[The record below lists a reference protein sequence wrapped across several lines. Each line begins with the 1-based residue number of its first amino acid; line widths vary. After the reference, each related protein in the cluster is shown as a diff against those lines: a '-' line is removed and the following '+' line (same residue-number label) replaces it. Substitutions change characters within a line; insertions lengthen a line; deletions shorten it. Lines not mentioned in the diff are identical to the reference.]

1 MDTTNAPS
9 PRNAPPSARPSLSA
23 FRDTPFAQILFWVNV
38 LVFVGEVVVART
50 PRALFPAV
58 PNEVAL
64 AFGANYATAT
74 LYEGRVETLITSC
87 FVHFS
92 LLHVGF
98 NLYALR
104 QVGPFLERAVGTG
117 RFAIVYL
124 GAGIVGSM
132 SSTLVGWVSGEQRL
146 GAGASGA
153 ICGLIGAAMVV
164 GYRTQGWQ
172 SPLMRGMARWLG
184 TVVMIGFVAAFDNAA
199 HIGGAIGGA
208 LIAVMWRRGA
218 EAPGPRTFS
227 LAAALLAILGAGA
240 VVLLHDVTDPFA
252 TMEARARV
260 AYADQ
265 ALREGRC
272 DEARAAAASARRVAP
287 RAPDAL
293 DAVHMVSR
301 YCGR

>member
-1 MDTTNAPS
+1 VDLT
-9 PRNAPPSARPSLSA
+9 NAPPSARPSLSA
-23 FRDTPFAQILFWVNV
+23 FRDTPFTQILFWLNA
-38 LVFVGEVVVART
+38 LVYVGEVVVART

-58 PNEVAL
+58 PSEVVL
-64 AFGANYATAT
+64 AFGGNYATAT
-74 LYEGRVETLITSC
+74 LYEGRIETLLTSC

-92 LLHVGF
+92 LMHIGF

-104 QVGPFLERAVGTG
+104 QLGPFLERAVGTG

-124 GAGIVGSM
+124 GSGIVGSM

-153 ICGLIGAAMVV
+153 ICGLLGAAMVV
-164 GYRTQGWQ
+164 GYRTQGAG
-172 SPLMRGMARWLG
+172 SPLLRRLAPAL
-184 TVVMIGFVAAFDNAA
+184 VMVLVFGQLMGFDNGA

-208 LIAVMWRRGA
+208 LIAMMWRRGA

-227 LAAALLAILGAGA
+227 LAVGVLAMVGAGA
-240 VVLLHDVTDPFA
+240 MVVLHDLTDPFA
-252 TMEARARV
+252 TMEANARL
-260 AYADQ
+260 AYAEK

-272 DEARAAAASARRVAP
+272 DEAKAGAAAARSVAP
-287 RAPDAL
+287 RAPNTL
-293 DAVHMVSR
+293 DAVRTVDR

>member
-1 MDTTNAPS
+1 VDTTNAP
-9 PRNAPPSARPSLSA
+9 PTARPSLSA
-23 FRDTPFAQILFWVNV
+23 FRDTPFTQILFWLNA
-38 LVFVGEVVVART
+38 LVYVGEVIVART

-58 PNEVAL
+58 PPEVAM

-74 LYEGRVETLITSC
+74 LYEGRIETLLTSC

-92 LLHVGF
+92 LLHIGF

-104 QVGPFLERAVGTG
+104 QVGPFLERAIGTG

-124 GAGIVGSM
+124 AAGIVGSM

-164 GYRTQGWQ
+164 GYRTQGSG

-184 TVVMIGFVAAFDNAA
+184 TVLVLGFIAKFDNAA
-199 HIGGAIGGA
+199 HAGGAIGGA
-208 LIAVMWRRGA
+208 LIALMWRRGA

-227 LAAALLAILGAGA
+227 LAVGVLAILGAGV
-240 VVLLHDVTDPFA
+240 VVLLHDLTDPFA
-252 TMEARARV
+252 TMEANARLS
-260 AYADQ
+260 YAET

-272 DEARAAAASARRVAP
+272 DEAKAGAAAAHRVAP
-287 RAPDAL
+287 RAPNAV
-293 DAVHMVSR
+293 DAVRTVGR